1 MFATILNTARQPTT
15 AVMSTGVCTRSIS
28 KLVTPLPQ
36 STAFFLCDVQE
47 RFRPHIWQYPHV
59 IATAS
64 KMVQASKILNIPL
77 IVTEHVP
84 KTFGSTVPE
93 LDISTAFCCLPKTK
107 FSMWTD
113 EVRDLVVHKLH
124 TKSAVLFGI
133 ESHVCVTQTA
143 LDLLRN
149 DIAVYVLADG
159 VSSMN
164 KSEVKIAMERL
175 RKAGATITS
184 SESILFEM
192 LVDSTHAD
200 FKAISGLVKTT
211 KGTTTAALE
220 VLGPNL

>member
-1 MFATILNTARQPTT
+1 
-15 AVMSTGVCTRSIS
+15 MSTGVCTRSIS
-28 KLVTPLPQ
+28 KL
-36 STAFFLCDVQE
+36 
-47 RFRPHIWQYPHV
+47 
-59 IATAS
+59 
-64 KMVQASKILNIPL
+64 VQASKILNIPL

-113 EVRDLVVHKLH
+113 
-124 TKSAVLFGI
+124 
-133 ESHVCVTQTA
+133 
-143 LDLLRN
+143 
-149 DIAVYVLADG
+149 
-159 VSSMN
+159 
-164 KSEVKIAMERL
+164 ERL

-220 VLGPNL
+220 VLAKSLTTGPTNCNILLEVISKY